1 MESIGLN
8 NLATVSYSYIHHACP
23 SWCRALYW
31 TEPRPLCEFC
41 WLPFKLWLKSQ
52 MWKKL
57 VVDWL
62 RFKKSEYVK
71 MAVISPVTLF
81 CPKPP
86 MKNLKQ
92 LKITSR

>member
-8 NLATVSYSYIHHACP
+8 NLATVSYSYVHHACP
-23 SWCRALYW
+23 SW
-31 TEPRPLCEFC
+31 TELRPLCEFC

-71 MAVISPVTLF
+71 MAVISLVTLF

-92 LKITSR
+92 LEITSR

>member
-1 MESIGLN
+1 
-8 NLATVSYSYIHHACP
+8 
-23 SWCRALYW
+23 
-31 TEPRPLCEFC
+31 
-41 WLPFKLWLKSQ
+41 